1 LRPPGHVLVQL
12 TIKLLRQRIQL
23 IAGPAERVGVI
34 PEHAPRRTFN
44 AFAKL

>member
-1 LRPPGHVLVQL
+1 LRASGHILVQL

-23 IAGPAERVGVI
+23 IAGPAERIGVI
-34 PEHAPRRTFN
+34 AEHAPRRTLD